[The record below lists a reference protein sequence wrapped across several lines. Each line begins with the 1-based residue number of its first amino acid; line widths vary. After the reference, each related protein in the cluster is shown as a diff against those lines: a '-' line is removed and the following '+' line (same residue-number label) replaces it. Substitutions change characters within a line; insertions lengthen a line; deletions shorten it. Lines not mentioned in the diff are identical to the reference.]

1 MGVTEPARAPRV
13 WQGAVLAGCLLFA
26 GVAAGNGFDRIAT
39 WHPARVATVPALFAA
54 QSLGPRGD
62 AALAARDPATAT
74 ALGERYVAAA
84 PLDPAA
90 TALLG
95 AGRLVGGD
103 AAGADAAFRVA
114 GQLGWR
120 VPVTQRYWLA
130 RALQLGDW
138 RVAAQ
143 RLDALLRQQPR
154 LVSEAAL
161 IDPFEADPSG
171 RAELLA
177 RLALRPGWLAYYG
190 NDVEGL
196 PSERLARRAAVLVD
210 LAGAGVV
217 TGCKVAGAP
226 VARLAALGAVAE
238 AQRLWRAQCGGG
250 QGLVNDPQFARASLT
265 EAASPFDWAIGAN
278 ADLDLSFSSD
288 TGPRL
293 LTVRGPARF
302 TQAVA
307 SQLLVLAPG
316 RYRLGWRGAADGGI
330 EAAIGC
336 QRDAA
341 TPLAASYAAATG
353 RWQAQ
358 ITVDAACAGHWL
370 VFALRPGVAA
380 ASLGAISL
388 EPL

>member
-1 MGVTEPARAPRV
+1 MRVTEPARAPSVRQ
-13 WQGAVLAGCLLFA
+13 WAALAGCLLFA
-26 GVAAGNGFDRIAT
+26 GVAAGNGLDRIAT
-39 WHPARVATVPALFAA
+39 WHPARIGAVPTLFAA

-62 AALAARDPATAT
+62 AALVARDPATAT

-154 LVSEAAL
+154 LVNEAAR
-161 IDPFEADPSG
+161 IDPFEIDAAG

-177 RLALRPGWLAYYG
+177 RLALRPDWLERYAM
-190 NDVEGL
+190 DAEGL
-196 PSERLARRAAVLVD
+196 SPERLARRAAVLVD

-217 TGCKVAGAP
+217 TGCRVAGAP
-226 VARLAALGAVAE
+226 ISRLAALGALAE

-265 EAASPFDWAIGAN
+265 EVASPFDWAIGSN

-293 LTVRGPARF
+293 LDVRGPTRF

-316 RYRLGWRGAADGGI
+316 RYRLGWRAAADGGI

-341 TPLAASYAAATG
+341 TPLAASYVAATG

-358 ITVDAACAGHWL
+358 ITVDAACAGRWL
-370 VFALRPGVAA
+370 VFSLRPGVTAA
-380 ASLGAISL
+380 DLGAISL
-388 EPL
+388 QPF

>member
-1 MGVTEPARAPRV
+1 VR
-13 WQGAVLAGCLLFA
+13 QGAALAGCLLFA
-26 GVAAGNGFDRIAT
+26 GVAAGNGLDRIAT
-39 WHPARVATVPALFAA
+39 WHPARVRTVPALFAA

-62 AALAARDPATAT
+62 AALVARDPATAA
-74 ALGERYVAAA
+74 ALGESYVAAA

-95 AGRLVGGD
+95 GARLVGGD

-143 RLDALLRQQPR
+143 RLDALLRQQPT
-154 LVSEAAL
+154 LVNEAAL
-161 IDPFEADPSG
+161 IDPFETERAG

-177 RLALRPGWLAYYG
+177 RLALRPDWLERYG
-190 NDVEGL
+190 TDAEGL
-196 PSERLARRAAVLVD
+196 SPERLARRATVLVD
-210 LAGAGVV
+210 LAKAGVV

-226 VARLAALGAVAE
+226 VGRLAALGAVAE

-250 QGLVNDPQFARASLT
+250 QGLVNDPRFARASLT
-265 EAASPFDWAIGAN
+265 EAASPFDWAMGSN

-288 TGPRL
+288 TGPRQL
-293 LTVRGPARF
+293 NVRGPARF
-302 TQAVA
+302 TQPIA

-316 RYRLGWRGAADGGI
+316 RYRLSWRAAADGGI

-341 TPLAASYAAATG
+341 TPLAASHATATG
-353 RWQAQ
+353 RWQTQ
-358 ITVDAACAGHWL
+358 ITVDGACAGHWL
-370 VFALRPGVAA
+370 VFSLRPGVAA

-388 EPL
+388 EPF